1 MCWWLYL
8 LSLSIKFSS
17 CSGEKETL
25 WNKQIKYKYEHA
37 TKSQK
42 HTCEH
47 GSQVQLNLASYPDKC
62 CLLSPIR
69 GGPLK
74 LSLGLTVEQRIAAKI
89 FPITLARNNRKKN
102 AIPKLFIYLFIK
114 KKEWLPMKCYLC
126 PRGAVLGVVRERERE
141 RLEQN
146 SYDLKFYVLI
156 KLICIHQI

>member
-69 GGPLK
+69 GGPLE
-74 LSLGLTVEQRIAAKI
+74 LSLGLTVEQCIAAKI
-89 FPITLARNNRKKN
+89 FPITLARKTERKMRYPN
-102 AIPKLFIYLFIK
+102 CLFIYLLK
-114 KKEWLPMKCYLC
+114 RKSDC
-126 PRGAVLGVVRERERE
+126 PWNVICVLEELFWESRERERE
-141 RLEQN
+141 RG
-146 SYDLKFYVLI
+146 
-156 KLICIHQI
+156 